1 MSMARV
7 GILMGRDSDWPKI
20 KGPADAELRA
30 RFATFKQ
37 QLGEKVAA
45 KDAALLASLH
55 GSSS

>member
-1 MSMARV
+1 MTRV
-7 GILMGRDSDWPKI
+7 GILRGRDSDWPKI